1 MKQFQLMARLGAALV
16 VFSLLQSCSWLGRGG
31 VELPPLPPIVGGV
44 TPRVAWTVAVGD
56 GGIGLAPVAV
66 GTNLFAASSDGS
78 VVRLDGPSGRVLW
91 RASIG
96 RKLSAGV
103 GSDGLTA
110 AVVSHDGGLV
120 ALDGRDGKVLWTQ
133 PLGGEVLSAPAVAT
147 GKIVVRAGDRIIAFS
162 AQDGKPLW
170 TWQRAAP
177 PLVLRQPAP
186 VAIASEL
193 VYAGLPGGRMV
204 ALSLESGLLRWEGAI
219 AQARGTNEIER
230 IVDVLGEPWISGRE
244 VCAAAY
250 QGRVACLDAGR
261 GTPVWTRDL
270 PAWSSV
276 GGDPRLVFIPDDRGN
291 LHALRRDT
299 GEPIWKQEALSLRRL
314 SPPLSIGSSVL
325 IGDREGI
332 LHWFAR
338 DTGAVQARRPLDSGA
353 IQTAPVAV
361 GNLAVV
367 QTMGGRLVALA
378 TD

>member
-1 MKQFQLMARLGAALV
+1 
-16 VFSLLQSCSWLGRGG
+16 
-31 VELPPLPPIVGGV
+31 
-44 TPRVAWTVAVGD
+44 
-56 GGIGLAPVAV
+56 
-66 GTNLFAASSDGS
+66 
-78 VVRLDGPSGRVLW
+78 
-91 RASIG
+91 
-96 RKLSAGV
+96 
-103 GSDGLTA
+103 
-110 AVVSHDGGLV
+110 
-120 ALDGRDGKVLWTQ
+120 
-133 PLGGEVLSAPAVAT
+133 
-147 GKIVVRAGDRIIAFS
+147 
-162 AQDGKPLW
+162 
-170 TWQRAAP
+170 
-177 PLVLRQPAP
+177 
-186 VAIASEL
+186 
-193 VYAGLPGGRMV
+193 MV

-230 IVDVLGEPWISGRE
+230 IVDVLGQPLISGRE
-244 VCAAAY
+244 VCATAY
-250 QGRVACLDAGR
+250 QGRVVCLDAAR